1 MSRLPA
7 NLLELPLEQRAIMAL
22 RAAVRE
28 VIEENARRGLPLYI
42 WSRGKVV
49 AVPAKKLLAR
59 SRRRR
64 SKK

>member
-1 MSRLPA
+1 MNRQPS

-28 VIEENARRGLPLYI
+28 VIEDNARRGLPVYV

-49 AVPAKKLLAR
+49 AMPAKKLLAR
-59 SRRRR
+59 SRR
-64 SKK
+64 